1 MKKTNVILSVL
12 LCSMF
17 LLVACGEES
26 YFQSED
32 SGEKDVI
39 QSEDSL
45 EEDTSPTEA
54 SKIFVQ
60 VSGAVNS
67 PGVYELNADD
77 RVFLAIE
84 AAGGLRED
92 ADDAGLNQAA
102 FLEDGQKIYVY
113 TVDEA
118 KEQEAERVTSDSKEH
133 LLNINTATKEE
144 LMTLSGIGESK
155 AESILQYRTEHGGF
169 SSIEDLK
176 NISGIKDGV
185 YQKIADQIC
194 VN

>member
-1 MKKTNVILSVL
+1 MKKTNIILSVL

-17 LLVACGEES
+17 LFVACGEES